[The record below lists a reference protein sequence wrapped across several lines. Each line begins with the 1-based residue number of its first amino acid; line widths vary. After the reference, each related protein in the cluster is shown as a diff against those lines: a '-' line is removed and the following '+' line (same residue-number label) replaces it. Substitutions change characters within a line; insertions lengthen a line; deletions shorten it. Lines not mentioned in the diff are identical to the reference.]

1 MLLPNDHLKELQD
14 AGNFTQLMVDQE
26 AARILP
32 FGFVWDYYNEVCGS
46 PAEGW
51 FDEIRKYEAD
61 VQSKR

>member
-1 MLLPNDHLKELQD
+1 
-14 AGNFTQLMVDQE
+14 MVDQE